1 MEKDLKSALND
12 SRFMQT
18 LICKMYC
25 ANNGTPA
32 CKDCG
37 LVNPIKFRLG
47 EEHEELIKEGFL
59 PSGRNLVTRYMSDLT
74 CILEN
79 LFGLT
84 AAVGDSPSSDGDIAN
99 SQLALRV
106 EDEA

>member
-1 MEKDLKSALND
+1 MDLKEALND

-18 LICKMYC
+18 LTCKMYC
-25 ANNGTPA
+25 ANNGSPA

-59 PSGRNLVTRYMSDLT
+59 PSGRNLVNRYIADLA

-79 LFGLT
+79 LFGL
-84 AAVGDSPSSDGDIAN
+84 AAPVDDSSSADGDSVDN
-99 SQLALRV
+99 QLVLHV
-106 EDEA
+106 EDKA